1 MQFRRILSC
10 NNFRRIY
17 CALYHFTISER
28 SNLFYKHMEPTRA
41 LFYKMDKSKIGL
53 ISYQDFYPIVREDSK
68 HLGWLFKAKAMIE
81 EDL

>member
-1 MQFRRILSC
+1 
-10 NNFRRIY
+10 
-17 CALYHFTISER
+17 
-28 SNLFYKHMEPTRA
+28 MEPTRA

-53 ISYQDFYPIVREDSK
+53 ISYQDFYPIVREDLK